1 MSAKLEGCEQLSQ
14 SVSVPV
20 RGPSGGAHPPSR
32 SPLVAGRS
40 ATPSQVLPI
49 VIGALLV
56 VAGASIAVLLALLV

>member
-40 ATPSQVLPI
+40 AAPSQVIPI
-49 VIGALLV
+49 VIGVCLLL
-56 VAGASIAVLLALLV
+56 AGAAVAVLLALLV

>member
-14 SVSVPV
+14 SVAVPV
-20 RGPSGGAHPPSR
+20 RGPSGAHPPSR
-32 SPLVAGRS
+32 SPLAPGRS